1 MKKIL
6 YAAGA
11 LACFSAGWLSNR
23 TNRYHQLETCIM
35 TDTLIIRDT
44 VTIHAPVAVE
54 SRKLPARITTV
65 HKDSVVSI
73 PAVDSSAVMLPAVS
87 LHYSGELY
95 DAYISGVYPS
105 LDSIKIHV
113 PSSVITRTIAVPKKT
128 KWHFGIGAGVAA
140 TPKGVHPYVG
150 VGVTYSL
157 FAF

>member
-6 YAAGA
+6 YAAGI
-11 LACFSAGWLSNR
+11 LACFSAGWLLNRSNP
-23 TNRYHQLETCIM
+23 QVEACFL

-44 VTIHAPVAVE
+44 VTIYAPVAVK
-54 SRKLPARITTV
+54 SQKVNTRVVTV
-65 HKDSVVSI
+65 CKDSIECLPSGDSAAVS
-73 PAVDSSAVMLPAVS
+73 LPAVS

-105 LDSIKIHV
+105 LDSIKIHA
-113 PSSVITRTIAVPKKT
+113 PSSVITRTVAAPKKLR
-128 KWHFGIGAGVAA
+128 WHFGVGAGVAT

-150 VGVTYSL
+150 IGVTYSL